1 MKHLL
6 TALILLGTLN
16 VHAWTLESK
25 VQVGS
30 KGEFSDTVTL
40 FCRADESLCE
50 TVCGDKNSCHKEQEL
65 CFNCLGTANPILR
78 TVFTEVDRLYRNTL
92 QAVPVQNAAKVFKSS
107 HVFVAARSIYNFYS
121 AIDSVEVQTRF
132 QNLCPS
138 PSAQPLLVLEKNL
151 NNEPTRI
158 KYVICDGVGPYN
170 QEMQVLEYSPRV
182 ESGAQEIKLNQP

>member
-1 MKHLL
+1 MKHFL
-6 TALILLGTLN
+6 TALILLGTMN
-16 VHAWTLESK
+16 AQAWTIESK
-25 VQVGS
+25 VQVGP
-30 KGEFSDTVTL
+30 KGEFIDTVTL

-50 TVCGDKNSCHKEQEL
+50 TVCNDKNACHKEQEL
-65 CFNCLGTANPILR
+65 CFNCLGTANPVLR

-92 QAVPVQNAAKVFKSS
+92 QAVPVQDTAKVFKSS
-107 HVFVAARSIYNFYS
+107 HVFIAARSIYNFYS

-132 QNLCPS
+132 QNLCPN

-158 KYVICDGVGPYN
+158 KYVICDGTGPYN

-182 ESGAQEIKLNQP
+182 ESSAQEIKLNKP